1 VQSGVIGT
9 ELAPDVSCA
18 DVIRASIEFVKSF
31 CNEGW
36 IAGSS
41 PAMTVASPFT
51 CHARACRG
59 HPCLV
64 SSCGKDVNGRD
75 VSAFTRVFGRA
86 VPGNDGGRCEAERT
100 LPAPIGM
107 QPPGVRNSPP
117 LFPIVFNNGFCN
129 RNVSAALSRKIPIT
143 AMWSNGTMR
152 HRRPWFR
159 LTPAPRARSY
169 PPPCGEGRR
178 EAPGWGSCSEIS
190 VALVTKHRITPTPNP
205 SPAGCGL
212 ARFRQISKGPYP
224 GKPGLVGEGSKPI
237 SPLALMLHTNAL

>member
-1 VQSGVIGT
+1 MIGATVNQSARESAAERKGVVQSGTIRT
-9 ELAPDVSCA
+9 ELASDASCA
-18 DVIRASIEFVKSF
+18 DLIRASIVLVKSF
-31 CNEGW
+31 CEEGW

-41 PAMTVASPFT
+41 PAMTIATPFT

-75 VSAFTRVFGRA
+75 VSAFTRVFRRA
-86 VPGNDGGRCEAERT
+86 MPGNDGGRCEAERT

-107 QPPGVRNSPP
+107 QPAGVRNSPP

-129 RNVSAALSRKIPIT
+129 RNVSAALTRKIPIT

-152 HRRPWFR
+152 HRRLWFS

-169 PPPCGEGRR
+169 PP
-178 EAPGWGSCSEIS
+178 
-190 VALVTKHRITPTPNP
+190 
-205 SPAGCGL
+205 
-212 ARFRQISKGPYP
+212 
-224 GKPGLVGEGSKPI
+224 LVGRVGAKRRGGGRAVRSRWR
-237 SPLALMLHTNAL
+237 